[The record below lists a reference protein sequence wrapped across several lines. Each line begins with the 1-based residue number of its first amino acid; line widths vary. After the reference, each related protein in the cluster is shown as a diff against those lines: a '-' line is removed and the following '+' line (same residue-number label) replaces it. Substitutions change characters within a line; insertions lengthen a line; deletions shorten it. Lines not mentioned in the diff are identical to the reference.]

1 MQTIAGN
8 RSSLE
13 ENEYKDQTSEIVALK
28 TEMSL
33 LKKLILRLVG
43 HLYQVLFVVSKT
55 WLYFICN
62 NRFLIFVI
70 TNTDNIGQQDLCRT
84 E

>member
-8 RSSLE
+8 RSSVE

-33 LKKLILRLVG
+33 LKELILRLVG
-43 HLYQVLFVVSKT
+43 HLYQVLSVKSKHGSIY
-55 WLYFICN
+55 L
-62 NRFLIFVI
+62 
-70 TNTDNIGQQDLCRT
+70 
-84 E
+84 